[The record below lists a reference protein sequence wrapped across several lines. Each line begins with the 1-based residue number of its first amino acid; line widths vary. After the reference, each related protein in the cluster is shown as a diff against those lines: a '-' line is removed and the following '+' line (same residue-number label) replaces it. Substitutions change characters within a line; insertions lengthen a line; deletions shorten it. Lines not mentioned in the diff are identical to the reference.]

1 MVCSPGMDKKN
12 MLNLIYILLTA
23 ALNGTNFINNSW
35 NVTWSPYTD
44 LFGGG
49 FFLIPVSF
57 IGAALFMKTRDPAVL
72 GLYMIGTG
80 ILLSAGG
87 LFTGFGEGITV
98 YIIFTALGIGALIYS
113 VILGRS
119 H

>member
-1 MVCSPGMDKKN
+1 MYD
-12 MLNLIYILLTA
+12 LLFILLTA
-23 ALNGTNFINNSW
+23 ALNGTKLINDTW
-35 NVTWSPYTD
+35 NTTWSPYTD

-57 IGAALFMKTRDPAVL
+57 IGAALFMKTRDPAII
-72 GLYMIGTG
+72 GMYMVGTG

-87 LFTGFGEGITV
+87 LWTGFGEGITV

-113 VILGRS
+113 VILGRT
-119 H
+119 